1 MNNKEHFPL
10 IMIDKRSYLEVAD
23 IPTHRYAKNLRA
35 YFQIYP
41 GRQIIENNVRIFKQ
55 PFKNFNTDC
64 ADYFSFFIPV
74 KKYSRKFDYGRM
86 EYLRR
91 FFCLVEIKNL

>member
-41 GRQIIENNVRIFKQ
+41 GRQIK
-55 PFKNFNTDC
+55 
-64 ADYFSFFIPV
+64 
-74 KKYSRKFDYGRM
+74 
-86 EYLRR
+86 
-91 FFCLVEIKNL
+91 